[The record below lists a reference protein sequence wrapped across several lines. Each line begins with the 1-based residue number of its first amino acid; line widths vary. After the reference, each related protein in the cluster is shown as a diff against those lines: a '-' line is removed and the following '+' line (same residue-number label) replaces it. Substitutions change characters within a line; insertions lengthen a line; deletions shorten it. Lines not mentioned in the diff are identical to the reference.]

1 MSPPATTPTPPAAP
15 EPPPRPAPGPLRNG
29 NPRGNP
35 NLAPRCGAK
44 ARTTGCPCRSPA
56 MPNGR
61 CRMHGGKCRGPATP
75 EGRERMTA
83 ANTKHGNFSAH
94 ARAEKHHVRT
104 STARNRLACA
114 ATLLWPYLP
123 PDMAAR
129 LARGPAAFFP
139 PIHPSNLPYLTP
151 RDAMA
156 CNVETRCK
164 TSATPASARRRKP
177 APKPTGRAAERLAIR
192 AELAAQAPWRQAI
205 AQARVAKRA
214 IRKAQAAWRQ
224 KQAERESFPSSLEGL
239 GREERTEGRGE
250 GSTRNAVQ
258 RGNAA
263 SPANQPAAAT
273 TAPAPATWR
282 DLTLL
287 QRELAF
293 RLAGLRGPGCAQ
305 PRTDAARTPQTG
317 SNHPRTKSPER
328 IATQRGPAAH
338 PGGATPPAARPS
350 APSAPAR
357 PASHQP
363 PAPPEAHTAAARPAS
378 RPESLTPDPAP
389 AAPLNRAARRHLKYL
404 QRRRDRTARPHP

>member
-1 MSPPATTPTPPAAP
+1 
-15 EPPPRPAPGPLRNG
+15 
-29 NPRGNP
+29 
-35 NLAPRCGAK
+35 
-44 ARTTGCPCRSPA
+44 

-75 EGRERMTA
+75 EGRQRMTA

-129 LARGPAAFFP
+129 LAQGPAAFFP
-139 PIHPSNLPYLTP
+139 PAHPSNLPYLTP
-151 RDAMA
+151 QDAMA

-224 KQAERESFPSSLEGL
+224 KQ
-239 GREERTEGRGE
+239 RTQ
-250 GSTRNAVQ
+250 RNGVQ
-258 RGNAA
+258 RENAPSHGNRHAT
-263 SPANQPAAAT
+263 PAALA
-273 TAPAPATWR
+273 APAPPPANWP

-287 QRELAF
+287 QRELAA
-293 RLAGLRGPGCAQ
+293 RLAGLRSPRPSQ
-305 PRTDAARTPQTG
+305 PPSDAAHGPQEG
-317 SNHPRTKSPER
+317 STNLCTKSPGR
-328 IATQRGPAAH
+328 IAAQREP
-338 PGGATPPAARPS
+338 TARP
-350 APSAPAR
+350 AGTKPPTTRPPVPSAPAR

-363 PAPPEAHTAAARPAS
+363 SVPTAADPSCSALAGRQTKTAERIAVQRENTTPPPLTRLTPTKAEAMRTTTPANTQTPDLATQLAQRFGHPRPAPGWCIPHAMPATDPVANAVHSFPAEHKRP
-378 RPESLTPDPAP
+378 TGP
-389 AAPLNRAARRHLKYL
+389 AAS
-404 QRRRDRTARPHP
+404 

>member
-15 EPPPRPAPGPLRNG
+15 GPPPRPAPGPLRNG
-29 NPRGNP
+29 NPRGDP

-44 ARTTGCPCRSPA
+44 ARTTGCPCRAPA

-94 ARAEKHHVRT
+94 ARAERHHVRT
-104 STARNRLACA
+104 STARNQLTCA

-139 PIHPSNLPYLTP
+139 PVHPSNLPYLTP

-164 TSATPASARRRKP
+164 T
-177 APKPTGRAAERLAIR
+177 
-192 AELAAQAPWRQAI
+192 AAQAPWRQAI

-214 IRKAQAAWRQ
+214 VHKARAASHQ
-224 KQAERESFPSSLEGL
+224 KQPTTPSPLAG
-239 GREERTEGRGE
+239 EGRGE
-250 GSTRNAVQ
+250 GSRRNALQ
-258 RGNAA
+258 PANAPSPAAPTTPA
-263 SPANQPAAAT
+263 SP
-273 TAPAPATWR
+273 PATWQ

-287 QRELAF
+287 QRELAA
-293 RLAGLRGPGCAQ
+293 RCAGSRGPRHAQ
-305 PRTDAARTPQTG
+305 SPTDATPSPQAG
-317 SNHPRTKSPER
+317 PKSPAR
-328 IATQRGPAAH
+328 NALQRDPTTRPA
-338 PGGATPPAARPS
+338 GTRPPIARPTTLS
-350 APSAPAR
+350 APPH
-357 PASHQP
+357 PASHQSSVPTASHPSRLTLAPHQPKTPKRIAVQRENPTP
-363 PAPPEAHTAAARPAS
+363 PPR
-378 RPESLTPDPAP
+378 LTPTKAE
-389 AAPLNRAARRHLKYL
+389 PLRTTTFLVHMR
-404 QRRRDRTARPHP
+404 QRQAGAHQGFGLHDLPILSPHGGASHWSMQR